1 MRSNTQIIFE
11 RLVKGGF
18 IMVDSS
24 ETKDLYLEIEENLE
38 EYITYFKEI
47 GYRIESGDG
56 YFYFSRIG
64 ESRQTIEQ
72 KLRAFGKWVDYLDY
86 LKAYDMTFS
95 VGYQFRKAS
104 VLERISLDVELRDK
118 TKRLFPKEKTYED
131 CVRVLIDELK
141 DMNFIECVNETD
153 ETYKVTSAIRYAED
167 LVNMLTIYNEDE
179 IPE

>member
-38 EYITYFKEI
+38 EYITYFQEI

-64 ESRQTIEQ
+64 ESKQTIEQ

>member
-1 MRSNTQIIFE
+1 MRSKTQKIFE

-24 ETKDLYLEIEENLE
+24 DTKELYLEIDENLE
-38 EYITYFKEI
+38 EYTTYFEEI
-47 GYRIESGDG
+47 GFRIESGDG

-64 ESRQTIEQ
+64 EGKQTIEQ
-72 KLRAFGKWVDYLDY
+72 KLRSFGKWVDYLDY
-86 LKAYDMTFS
+86 LKAYDSTFS

-104 VLERISLDVELRDK
+104 ILEHISVDVELRDK
-118 TKRLFPKEKTYED
+118 TKRLFSKEKNNED
-131 CVRVLIDELK
+131 SVQVLIDDLK

>member
-47 GYRIESGDG
+47 GYKIESGDG
-56 YFYFSRIG
+56 YFFFSRIG

-131 CVRVLIDELK
+131 CVRVLIEELK

>member
-1 MRSNTQIIFE
+1 MRSKTQKIFE

-38 EYITYFKEI
+38 EYVTYFEEI
-47 GYRIESGDG
+47 GYKIESGDG

-64 ESRQTIEQ
+64 ESKQTIEQ

-104 VLERISLDVELRDK
+104 ILERISLDVELRDK
-118 TKRLFPKEKTYED
+118 TKRLFPKEKNNEES
-131 CVRVLIDELK
+131 VRVLIEELK

>member
-1 MRSNTQIIFE
+1 MRNKTQVIFE

-18 IMVDSS
+18 IMIDSS
-24 ETKDLYLEIEENLE
+24 ETKDLYVELEENLE
-38 EYITYFKEI
+38 EYVAYFEEI
-47 GYRIESGDG
+47 GYKVESGDG

-64 ESRQTIEQ
+64 EAKQTIEQ

-104 VLERISLDVELRDK
+104 ILERISLDVELRDK
-118 TKRLFPKEKTYED
+118 TKRLFPKERNNED
-131 CVRVLIDELK
+131 CICVLIDELK
-141 DMNFIECVNETD
+141 DMNFIECINESD
-153 ETYKVTSAIRYAED
+153 ETYKVTSAMRYAEE
-167 LVNMLTIYNEDE
+167 LVNMLTIFNEDE

>member
-38 EYITYFKEI
+38 EYITYFQEI
-47 GYRIESGDG
+47 GYKIESGDG

-104 VLERISLDVELRDK
+104 VLERISLDVELCDK

>member
-1 MRSNTQIIFE
+1 MRSKTQKIFE

-24 ETKDLYLEIEENLE
+24 DTKDLYLEIEENLE
-38 EYITYFKEI
+38 EYITYFEEI
-47 GYRIESGDG
+47 GYKIEFGDG

-64 ESRQTIEQ
+64 ESKQTIEQ

-104 VLERISLDVELRDK
+104 ILERISLDVELRDK
-118 TKRLFPKEKTYED
+118 TKRLFPKEKNNEES
-131 CVRVLIDELK
+131 VRVLIEELK
-141 DMNFIECVNETD
+141 DMNFIECINETD

>member
-47 GYRIESGDG
+47 GYKIESGDG

-64 ESRQTIEQ
+64 ESKQTIEQ

>member
-1 MRSNTQIIFE
+1 MQSNTQIIFE

-38 EYITYFKEI
+38 EYITYFEEI

>member
-1 MRSNTQIIFE
+1 MRSKTQKIFE

-38 EYITYFKEI
+38 EYVTYFEEI
-47 GYRIESGDG
+47 GYKIESGDG

-64 ESRQTIEQ
+64 ESKQTIEQ

-104 VLERISLDVELRDK
+104 ILERISLDVELRDK
-118 TKRLFPKEKTYED
+118 TKRLFPKEKNNEEN
-131 CVRVLIDELK
+131 VRVLIEELK

>member
-1 MRSNTQIIFE
+1 MRSKTQIIFE

-18 IMVDSS
+18 IMADSS
-24 ETKDLYLEIEENLE
+24 ETKDLYVEVEENLE
-38 EYITYFKEI
+38 NYIDYFAEI

-64 ESRQTIEQ
+64 ESKQTIEQ

-86 LKAYDMTFS
+86 LKAYDITFS

-118 TKRLFPKEKTYED
+118 TKRLFPKEKNNEE
-131 CVRVLIDELK
+131 CVRKLIDDLRE
-141 DMNFIECVNETD
+141 MNFVECINETD